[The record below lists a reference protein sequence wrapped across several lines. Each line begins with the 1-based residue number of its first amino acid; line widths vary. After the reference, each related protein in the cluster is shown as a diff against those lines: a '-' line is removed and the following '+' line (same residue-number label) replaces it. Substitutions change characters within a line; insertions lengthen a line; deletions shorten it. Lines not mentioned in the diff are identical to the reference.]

1 MKKIS
6 ATLLVLT
13 ASTAHANPYFND
25 GDGRRPVAKYTSD
38 VMEMFEPSAED
49 GFSRS
54 STESKA
60 EMVSMLAECV
70 ESNAGLAEVSSILL
84 DDLFEGRTLLSVV
97 DENEEES
104 WADTQMSDDAAEIN
118 DAQTDSAVDDCLMER
133 GIYGVECPFFDAD
146 ADSGAADKTCEEAA
160 KGGTSV
166 WKLLP
171 NTGCATDRCYQGVW
185 RYPPFGAARLCSVG
199 PSLLPGKS
207 GYGASGHRAAVT
219 GSARAIL
226 TNIRWVHQGPSR
238 RKHAALECVWRAR
251 LAYPDMATRLVATGS
266 PLDGDPHVGLGQG
279 CDRGDRP
286 NRPAPRA

>member
-38 VMEMFEPSAED
+38 VMLEMFEPIAED

-54 STESKA
+54 STESDA

-104 WADTQMSDDAAEIN
+104 WADTQMSDDAAEIYR

-133 GIYGVECPFFDAD
+133 GIYGVEVSVLFDAD
-146 ADSGAADKTCEEAA
+146 ADSGSADKTCEEAA
-160 KGGTSV
+160 KAEWDKCMEAASEHGE
-166 WKLLP
+166 LRDRQD
-171 NTGCATDRCYQGVW
+171 AT
-185 RYPPFGAARLCSVG
+185 
-199 PSLLPGKS
+199 K
-207 GYGASGHRAAVT
+207 
-219 GSARAIL
+219 
-226 TNIRWVHQGPSR
+226 
-238 RKHAALECVWRAR
+238 ECGDTLR
-251 LAYPDMATRLVATGS
+251 LALHDCAKKK
-266 PLDGDPHVGLGQG
+266 
-279 CDRGDRP
+279 
-286 NRPAPRA
+286 